1 VPLSISNSNDRIP
14 VAPWK
19 KMWTTALLIALSLL
33 AAWEGF
39 WRSQGFVPS
48 LTDDAELWAQTRRK
62 VRSYDK
68 SAVVLIGASRIQ
80 LGLHVATFSQIT
92 GVTPIQLAISGEP
105 PSMLLRHFSRD
116 PSFQRILISD
126 MNEEWVWTEA
136 EAEGRTPTKW
146 IKVYEAQVWSA
157 GNEQRLRLFT
167 QGLFVFRL
175 PDIAPHN
182 VWKTLR
188 AGRWPTPSY
197 LTTLPDRSVLAD
209 YTKFDVAAF
218 RRQKDETYKNMS
230 RTPPCTPEEYRER
243 SRKVGELVTPILER
257 GGNVIFIRFPTSG
270 SLWGMEKERYPRHEF
285 WDVFAA
291 ESRAV
296 TIHFMDYP
304 SLAQFK
310 RPDGAHLDYRDAIPF
325 TKALAEIL
333 APVLRSSQRPNGEL
347 HVGGGQRAL

>member
-14 VAPWK
+14 AVPWK
-19 KMWTTALLIALSLL
+19 KIWATALLLGLSLL
-33 AAWEGF
+33 VAWEGF

-48 LTDDAELWAQTRRK
+48 LTDDAGLWGQTRRRVK
-62 VRSYDK
+62 AKDK
-68 SAVVLIGASRIQ
+68 NAVVLIGASRIQ
-80 LGLHVATFSQIT
+80 LGLHIETFSQIT
-92 GVTPIQLAISGEP
+92 GVRPIQLAISGEP
-105 PSMLLRHFSRD
+105 PIMLLQHFSRD
-116 PSFQRILISD
+116 PSFQGILISD

-146 IKVYEAQVWSA
+146 IEAYEAQVWSA
-157 GNEQRLRLFT
+157 GVEQRLRILT
-167 QGLFVFRL
+167 QGAFVFRL
-175 PDIAPHN
+175 PDIAPRH
-182 VWKTLR
+182 VWQTLR

-209 YTKFDVAAF
+209 YTKFDVATF

-243 SRKVGELVTPILER
+243 SRKVGELVTPILQR
-257 GGNVIFIRFPTSG
+257 GGKVIFIRFPTSG
-270 SLWGMEKERYPRHEF
+270 SLWEMEKERYPRHEF

-296 TIHFMDYP
+296 AIHFMDYP
-304 SLAQFK
+304 SLAQFEC
-310 RPDGAHLDYRDAIPF
+310 PDGAHLDYRDAIPF

-333 APVLRSSQRPNGEL
+333 APVLRSSGRPT
-347 HVGGGQRAL
+347 AKD